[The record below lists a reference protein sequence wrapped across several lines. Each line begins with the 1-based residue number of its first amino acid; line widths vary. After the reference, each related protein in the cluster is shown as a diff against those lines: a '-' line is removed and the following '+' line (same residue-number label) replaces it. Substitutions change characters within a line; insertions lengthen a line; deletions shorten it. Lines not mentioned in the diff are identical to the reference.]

1 MHWLITVGYG
11 HLLSQRKA
19 RAFPQSIASHH
30 RGNISSLI
38 GLKFQGSTQIIQ
50 TSITSDIWLGWRHSY
65 STSEAKIGTKFAD
78 ASPKRF
84 LPELTVSKKIP
95 WKALLRVS
103 LGTKDW
109 RLRRTWK
116 LGELLPGKARNIGA
130 NLFIGKK
137 F

>member
-1 MHWLITVGYG
+1 M
-11 HLLSQRKA
+11 
-19 RAFPQSIASHH
+19 
-30 RGNISSLI
+30 I

-78 ASPKRF
+78 ASPRF
-84 LPELTVSKKIP
+84 FAGTDSFQKDSMEGS
-95 WKALLRVS
+95 LRVS
-103 LGTKDW
+103 LEQKTGVYGGLEAW
-109 RLRRTWK
+109 
-116 LGELLPGKARNIGA
+116 GAASGKARNIGA